1 MKKNNKIFIAV
12 SKIILILFI
21 IFTSRYVFLKI
32 FFNQKETK
40 VPYVLFMPVDEAIKI
55 ISKYDL
61 KYNIIY
67 SKAPDVE
74 ENFTFIQFPEA
85 NKKVKVNRKI
95 QIWVNKKDSNEI
107 PDIIGKNLIEA
118 RVFLEKLNI
127 NIERIDYI
135 SNINQ
140 KEDKVLAIYP
150 KVGSKIG
157 ENQKVSL
164 LVSTKSLVKDT
175 IMPNL
180 IGLNLLEARKILN
193 EVNQNIKTITET
205 NDTSFPNNVIV
216 ATNPN
221 PGEFINRNT
230 QISIVVNTGVELN
243 KTVDEIVEEKIQN
256 DNGDIDVEEILE
268 KTLRE
273 LKNKSNKGE

>member
-1 MKKNNKIFIAV
+1 MKKNNKIFITI
-12 SKIILILFI
+12 SKIILVLFI
-21 IFTSRYVFLKI
+21 ILTSRYVFLKV
-32 FFNQKETK
+32 FFNKKETK
-40 VPYVLFMPVDEAIKI
+40 VPYVLFMPVDEAIDKL
-55 ISKYDL
+55 SKSNL

-67 SKAPDVE
+67 SKAPDIE

-85 NKKVKVNRKI
+85 EKKVKVNRKV
-95 QIWVNKKDSNEI
+95 QIWVNKSDSNEI

-118 RVFLEKLNI
+118 RIFLEKLNI
-127 NIERIDYI
+127 DIERIDYI
-135 SNINQ
+135 SNFNQ

-193 EVNQNIKTITET
+193 EVDQNIETITET
-205 NDTSFPNNVIV
+205 NDASFPNNVIV
-216 ATNPN
+216 ASNPT
-221 PGEFINRNT
+221 PGVNINKNT
-230 QISIVVNTGVELN
+230 KISVVVNTGVELN
-243 KTVDEIVEEKIQN
+243 KTIDEIVEEKIQDEN
-256 DNGDIDVEEILE
+256 IDVEAILE

-273 LKNKSNKGE
+273 LENKSNEGE